1 MKNNHGLFSG
11 DEDTNGHVDNMCCFI
26 KPGTVLLS
34 WTNDPSDPQH
44 ERSLEAL
51 SFLSSCT
58 DAKGRKI
65 EVVKIQIPGPLY
77 MTEDE
82 AQGLVDTVLFTFSFV
97 HQNPKNAHV
106 SLLSSRHAS

>member
-1 MKNNHGLFSG
+1 MTNRNAYEHKRAQRIIYVILSG

-34 WTNDPSDPQH
+34 WTDDPSDPQH

-51 SFLSSCT
+51 SILSSCT

-65 EVVKIQIPGPLY
+65 EVTKIHTPGPLY
-77 MTEDE
+77 MTDEE
-82 AQGLVDTVLFTFSFV
+82 AQGFVDTVIIFF
-97 HQNPKNAHV
+97 
-106 SLLSSRHAS
+106 